1 MRRTDHEPQDG
12 SPIVPEETYL
22 GGEVAAGRLFA
33 RLLTPPDGLSTT
45 GRPVASVLGQLS
57 WAMYEWARNPYV
69 LLITIYI
76 FAPYFSTVVVGDPIR
91 GQVIWGDIASAG
103 GFIIAVLAPFL
114 GAVAD
119 AGGRRKP
126 WLLLYTVLMV
136 VGMLLLWNALPH
148 AGSGLLLAIG
158 AAVALTN
165 ISYEFSAV
173 FHNSMLPAI
182 APTERVGS
190 LSGLGLALGN
200 VAGILLLGF
209 MLIALS
215 LPGRVHWAIV
225 PAHPLFGISQA
236 LHEPERLAGPLAA
249 VWLAVFSL
257 PLFLFTP
264 DQPSLRLGLLDAV
277 RQGVRSV
284 LRTLRSLSHYRN
296 VAHYLGARAVF
307 NDGMTGVLTF
317 SGIYAAGTFHWGAV
331 QMAFYGLELSVF
343 AVMGGFAGGWLDD
356 RLGSKPTLIISLSG
370 TIVSSLLSLTMGP
383 DRIFWFIHYN
393 VHQAP
398 LWHFPIFNT
407 PPELIFLAVLNIG
420 ATCIT
425 AAYAS
430 SRTMLARIAPPER
443 MGEFFGIFSL
453 SGTSTTFL
461 APLGVSILT
470 LSTHSQRGGMLAIT
484 FFLVI
489 GLFWMVTCVTE
500 ARDQEV

>member
-1 MRRTDHEPQDG
+1 MRRMDHESQN
-12 SPIVPEETYL
+12 SAPIVPEETYVA
-22 GGEVAAGRLFA
+22 GEAAAGSIFA
-33 RLLTPPDGLSTT
+33 RLLARPEGLSTT
-45 GRPVASVLGQLS
+45 GLPVASLLGQVS

-76 FAPYFSTVVVGDPIR
+76 FAPYFTTVVVGDAVR
-91 GQVIWGDIASAG
+91 GQAIWGDIASSG

-126 WLLLYTVLMV
+126 WLLLYTVIMV
-136 VGMLLLWNALPH
+136 VGMLLLWHALPH
-148 AGSGLLLAIG
+148 AGPGLIIAIG
-158 AAVALTN
+158 AVVALTN

-182 APTERVGS
+182 APKSRVGS

-215 LPGRVHWAIV
+215 LPGRVHWAII
-225 PAHPLFGISQA
+225 PAHPLFGFSQA
-236 LHEPERLAGPLAA
+236 LHEPERLAGPMAA
-249 VWLAVFSL
+249 VWLAVFSV

-264 DQPSLRLGLLDAV
+264 DQPSLRLGLFGAV
-277 RQGVRSV
+277 RAGVRSV
-284 LRTLRSLSHYRN
+284 LQTLRSLSHYRN

-331 QMAFYGLELSVF
+331 RMAFYGLELSVF
-343 AVMGGFAGGWLDD
+343 AVMGGFLGGWLDD
-356 RLGSKPTLIISLSG
+356 RLGSKPTLIISLTG
-370 TIVSSLLSLTMGP
+370 TVVSSLLSLTMGP

-393 VHQAP
+393 LHDAP

-420 ATCIT
+420 AMCIT

-430 SRTMLARIAPPER
+430 SRTMLARIAPAER

-461 APLGVSILT
+461 APLGVSVLT
-470 LSTHSQRGGMLAIT
+470 TATHSQRGGMFAIA

-489 GLFWMVTCVTE
+489 GLVWMIFCVKE
-500 ARDQEV
+500 IRAQAL